1 MIAAIKTTWALFL
14 GLAFIMLAVGLQ
26 NVLLGVRADI
36 EAFSTV
42 ITGFIMSGYFVGF
55 VLGSYATPLMVRNV
69 GHVRV
74 FAALASLASV
84 AVLCHVLLVNAPSWI
99 VMRVVT
105 GFAYAGL
112 YVVAESWLNDRS
124 TNETRGQMLSIYMVV
139 VLGGMGGGQ
148 LLINLY
154 DPGSFEL
161 FLLASVLVSLALV
174 PILLT
179 ASPAP
184 AFEAPSSISLLQL
197 YRVSPLGV
205 VGAFGTGMA
214 QATLIG
220 MGAVYAAAVA
230 LPVAE
235 ISLFMG
241 LVYAGGMLLQWPI
254 GRLSDSLDRR
264 QVLTVTTVVAG
275 TAAALAYIVGLDFGL
290 WPLLA
295 CVALL
300 GGTCMPLYSLVVAH
314 TNDHLQPAQM
324 VAASS
329 TLYLAV
335 GIGASAGPILASLAM
350 DEIGPEAY
358 FLFLAAVHGGLGV
371 FALYR
376 MTRRPAVAL
385 EEQGGAIPVSQAA
398 SPVMGAIYAEEWQDA
413 ETGAEG
419 SEETEAVATE
429 DYGVLEERGATE
441 ERDNPEP

>member
-1 MIAAIKTTWALFL
+1 MLAAIKTTWALFL
-14 GLAFIMLAVGLQ
+14 GLALIMLAVGLQ

-36 EAFSTV
+36 ELFSTV
-42 ITGFIMSGYFVGF
+42 VTGFIMSGYFFGF
-55 VLGSYATPLMVRNV
+55 VLGSYVTPKLVRNV

-84 AVLCHVLLVNAPSWI
+84 AVLCHVLLIDAPSWI
-99 VMRVVT
+99 VMRVIT

-148 LLINLY
+148 VLINLY

-161 FLLASVLVSLALV
+161 FLLASVLVSVALV

-184 AFEAPSSISLLQL
+184 AFEAPSSISLLEL
-197 YRVSPLGV
+197 YRTSPLGV

-214 QATLIG
+214 QAALIG
-220 MGAVYAAAVA
+220 MGAVYAASIGLSVA
-230 LPVAE
+230 Q

-264 QVLTVTTVVAG
+264 QVLTVTTLVAG
-275 TAAALAYIVGLDFGL
+275 AAAGVAFVLGLDFGF

-295 CVALL
+295 CIALL
-300 GGTCMPLYSLVVAH
+300 GGTSMPLYSLVVAH
-314 TNDHLQPAQM
+314 TNDHLRPEQM
-324 VAASS
+324 VAASG

-335 GIGASAGPILASLAM
+335 GLGASAGPILASLAM
-350 DEIGPEAY
+350 DEAGPKAY
-358 FLFLAAVHGGLGV
+358 FLFLAVVHGAIGG

-376 MTRRPAVAL
+376 MTRRAAVAL
-385 EEQGGAIPVSQAA
+385 DEQGDAIPMSQVA
-398 SPVMGAIYAEEWQDA
+398 SPVMGAIYAEEWQ
-413 ETGAEG
+413 ESES
-419 SEETEAVATE
+419 SEETSEEAVAVE
-429 DYGVLEERGATE
+429 DYGILEEDQDDARRGDPA
-441 ERDNPEP
+441 P

>member
-1 MIAAIKTTWALFL
+1 
-14 GLAFIMLAVGLQ
+14 MLAVGLQ
-26 NVLLGVRADI
+26 NVLLGVRADF

-42 ITGFIMSGYFVGF
+42 VTGFIMSGYFFGF
-55 VLGSYATPLMVRNV
+55 VLGSFGAPKLVRNV

-84 AVLCHVLLVNAPSWI
+84 AVLCHVLLVNPASWI
-99 VMRVVT
+99 AMRIVT
-105 GFAYAGL
+105 GFSYAGL

-139 VLGGMGGGQ
+139 VLAGMGGGQ

-197 YRVSPLGV
+197 YRTSPLGV
-205 VGAFGTGMA
+205 VGALGTGMA

-220 MGAVYAAAVA
+220 MGAVYAAAIA

-264 QVLTVTTVVAG
+264 MVLVTTTLVAG
-275 TAAALAYIVGLDFGL
+275 GAAAVAFVIGLDFGF
-290 WPLLA
+290 WPLLT

-314 TNDHLQPAQM
+314 TNDHLKPEQM
-324 VAASS
+324 VAASG

-335 GIGASAGPILASLAM
+335 GLGASAGPILASLAM
-350 DEIGPEAY
+350 EEVGPKAY
-358 FLFLAAVHGGLGV
+358 FLVLAGVHGAIGAFGL
-371 FALYR
+371 YS

-385 EEQGGAIPVSQAA
+385 EDQGEAIPVSQAA

-413 ETGAEG
+413 DSGEEST
-419 SEETEAVATE
+419 EETEAVAAE
-429 DYGVLEERGATE
+429 DYGVLEDDGGGEGREARRE
-441 ERDNPEP
+441 NPSP

>member
-1 MIAAIKTTWALFL
+1 MIAAVKTTWALFL

-36 EAFSTV
+36 EAFSTL
-42 ITGFIMSGYFVGF
+42 ITGFIMSGYFFGF
-55 VLGSYATPLMVRNV
+55 VLGSYVTPKLVRNV

-84 AVLCHVLLVNAPSWI
+84 AVLCHVLLVDPSSWI
-99 VMRVVT
+99 AMRIAT

-124 TNETRGQMLSIYMVV
+124 TNETRGQMLSMYMVV
-139 VLGGMGGGQ
+139 MLAGMGGGQ

-184 AFEAPSSISLLQL
+184 AFETPSSISLFEL
-197 YRVSPLGV
+197 YRISPLGV
-205 VGAFGTGMA
+205 AGAFGTGMA

-220 MGAVYAAAVA
+220 MGAVYAAAIA
-230 LPVAE
+230 LPVGE
-235 ISLFMG
+235 ISIFMG

-254 GRLSDSLDRR
+254 GRLSDRHDRR
-264 QVLTVTTVVAG
+264 LVLVVTALVAG
-275 TAAALAYIVGLDFGL
+275 GAAAVAFVIGLDFGL

-314 TNDHLQPAQM
+314 TNDHLKPEQM
-324 VAASS
+324 VAASG

-335 GIGASAGPILASLAM
+335 GVGASAGPILASLAM
-350 DEIGPEAY
+350 EEMGPKAY
-358 FLFLAAVHGGLGV
+358 FLFLAGVHGGLGA
-371 FALYR
+371 FGLYR

-385 EEQGGAIPVSQAA
+385 EDQGEAIPMSQAA
-398 SPVMGAIYAEEWQDA
+398 SPVMGAIYAEEWQEA
-413 ETGAEG
+413 ESSGQSG
-419 SEETEAVATE
+419 DVAAS
-429 DYGVLEERGATE
+429 DYGVLEEEGDS
-441 ERDNPEP
+441 RDGSHMP